1 MRLNI
6 SPQYSSSILLLNTP
20 PQYSLSI
27 LPEIPFLLPGVDVG
41 DVLLPLLALG
51 AEVVVEDVVA
61 QGFLDDVVLLE
72 LVERLGEVRGELAD
86 ARAAL
91 LAVTH
96 GEDVLV
102 DRRPRVQLALHAVE
116 PNPIITAGPACAPRN
131 G

>member
-27 LPEIPFLLPGVDVG
+27 LPEIPFLLPGVDVR

-51 AEVVVEDVVA
+51 AEIVVEDVAA
-61 QGFLDDVVLLE
+61 QGFLDDVVLFE
-72 LVERLGEVRGELAD
+72 LVEGLGEFRGELAD
-86 ARAAL
+86 AQAAL
-91 LAVTH
+91 LAVAH

-102 DRRPRVQLALHAVE
+102 DRRP
-116 PNPIITAGPACAPRN
+116 GCSS
-131 G
+131 